1 MEKIEKVETLLIK
14 DVSEIPFTYP
24 LDYSY
29 SKYLYYT
36 SFLIGASSLVSLY
49 YGDYTTCLFMFIL
62 FLSSIKF
69 WRKPDYGFVRNVD
82 MFICKCIT
90 VYFFLNAC
98 IYQDEISRGMIVI
111 SILNG
116 IIFYLCEL
124 ICYFVKSTKWIIFHM
139 GLHIHLSFVTPFVLY
154 IL

>member
-1 MEKIEKVETLLIK
+1 MEKIDTFIIK
-14 DVSEIPFTYP
+14 DVVNVDELPFAYP

-29 SKYLYYT
+29 SQYLYYT

-49 YGDYTTCLFMFIL
+49 YGDYVTFLFMFIL

-69 WRKPDYGFVRNVD
+69 WRKPDYGFIRNLD
-82 MFICKCIT
+82 MFICKCVI
-90 VYFFLNAC
+90 VYFFLNSC

-116 IIFYLCEL
+116 IIFYICEI
-124 ICYFVKSTKWIIFHM
+124 ICYFIKSAKWIIFHM

>member
-1 MEKIEKVETLLIK
+1 MEKIDILVIK
-14 DVSEIPFTYP
+14 DVDELPFAYP

-49 YGDYTTCLFMFIL
+49 YGDYVTFLFMFIL

-69 WRKPDYGFVRNVD
+69 WRKPDYGFIRNLD
-82 MFICKCIT
+82 MFICKCVT
-90 VYFFLNAC
+90 FYFFLNSC
-98 IYQDEISRGMIVI
+98 LYQDEICRGITII
-111 SILNG
+111 SLLDG
-116 IIFYLCEL
+116 IFLYVGEL
-124 ICYFVKSTKWIIFHM
+124 ICHQTIKSKKWIIFHM
-139 GLHIHLSFVTPFVLY
+139 ALHIHLSFITPFIFY